1 MNKYEFKMDL
11 EAETPEDALAIV
23 ASIAEDMVETGD
35 YGLLEEIPKLTEDQ
49 RE

>member
-1 MNKYEFKMDL
+1 MEKYEFKMEL

-35 YGLLEEIPKLTEDQ
+35 YGLLEEVTQILVA
-49 RE
+49 